1 MDETSGQISP
11 RIARRR
17 ELLHEHVMNDFA
29 IAVREIRPRRI
40 LDVGTGYGVNL
51 TFLAR
56 RFGRRSRIWSVDAS
70 PKVVRDMRKIMKEH
84 QYSRHIIVKQA
95 NAEHLPFKSGQ
106 FELVAS
112 LFSLHHFLNPKRGLF
127 EMGRVVSHDGKLVIA
142 DWRSAARKSLAL
154 RAHGKIPT
162 PEFVTKQL
170 KRSRYRISLHTHRYW
185 YLIEASKL
193 S

>member
-142 DWRSAARKSLAL
+142 DWTPAAGKSLML
-154 RAHGKIPT
+154 HPQSDMPSPSLLI
-162 PEFVTKQL
+162 KQL
-170 KRSRYRISLHTHRYW
+170 KRLGYRTTSRIRRYW
-185 YLIEASKL
+185 YIIEAIN
-193 S
+193 